1 MSKAEPSY
9 QGPARRPME
18 RLIARFGAPEREM
31 LGILTL
37 PDELPARAAWL
48 LCNPFGQEAVRSK
61 PLYRILAE
69 RLAREGSAALR
80 FDFHGTGDSPGELAD
95 QSLGCWITDLF
106 AADAWLRSRQP
117 AVAAQVQWFGL
128 RLGASI
134 AALAAL
140 QAHRPPDQLLL
151 WDPVLNGSEYG
162 QFLLAR
168 HRETRSEGLHI
179 SWARLCREFGELE
192 PTLPGNVLGFDVGS
206 ALASDLQAMG
216 PLPLTNLL
224 RQGQRMSLALQA
236 DRFARLDLPL
246 GATLDRITIQSPIDW
261 STNDAEG
268 TAIAPQEVQRAVLA
282 SGVRQ

>member
-1 MSKAEPSY
+1 
-9 QGPARRPME
+9 ME

-69 RLAREGSAALR
+69 RLAREGCATLR
-80 FDFHGTGDSPGELAD
+80 FDFHGTGDSPGDLAD
-95 QSLGCWITDLF
+95 QSLGSWIIDLL
-106 AADAWLRSRQP
+106 AADGWLRSRQP
-117 AVAAQVQWFGL
+117 AVATQVHWFGL

-140 QAHRPPDQLLL
+140 KAQRRPDQLLL
-151 WDPVLNGSEYG
+151 WDPVLDGPEYG
-162 QFLLAR
+162 RFLLAR

-179 SWARLCREFGELE
+179 SGARLCREFGEPE
-192 PTLPGNVLGFDVGS
+192 PTLPGNVLGFDVGP
-206 ALASDLQAMG
+206 ALASDLQALG
-216 PLPLTNLL
+216 PLPLAALL
-224 RQGQRMSLALQA
+224 REGQRMSLALQA
-236 DRFARLDLPL
+236 DRFARTGLPQ
-246 GATLDRITIQSPIDW
+246 GAILDRITIDSPVDW
-261 STNDAEG
+261 CTDDAEG

-282 SGVRQ
+282 SGVRR